1 MKSFFLF
8 LIFFPSFWIFGD
20 FQISRCWMD
29 TDIGFVF
36 FIFTRNHT
44 CPLPNFTGTAE
55 FSVGL
60 IPRSTN
66 HILTMAT
73 LRGIFPEFEESTWM
87 EAVSSFD
94 NQVPRFRTKEE
105 ALEFTKTH
113 MVWRW
118 MEKLLLSLIFALLHL
133 NSVPFLSLHECKGYL
148 FESRWA

>member
-1 MKSFFLF
+1 
-8 LIFFPSFWIFGD
+8 
-20 FQISRCWMD
+20 MD

-36 FIFTRNHT
+36 FIFTIHT
-44 CPLPNFTGTAE
+44 YPLPNFTGTAE

-87 EAVSSFD
+87 EAVTSFD

-113 MVWRW
+113 MV
-118 MEKLLLSLIFALLHL
+118 
-133 NSVPFLSLHECKGYL
+133 
-148 FESRWA
+148 